1 MAEDF
6 IKVYEMWRCYYLTS
20 QKREIQ
26 RKEKRGNFDTVLSI
40 VKVLRKKKEV
50 KLHNSKIYSWYT
62 HKFPSREP
70 SNNKTCGS

>member
-6 IKVYEMWRCYYLTS
+6 ITVYEMWHCYYLTS

-50 KLHNSKIYSWYT
+50 KLYNSKIYSWYT
-62 HKFPSREP
+62 HKFPSRAQ